1 MVEWQLPKLLMSVR
15 FRSPALITALALSL
29 VCGCVSAP
37 RKKAAS
43 VPPPEASASAGQYHR
58 VERGQTLW
66 RIARK
71 YNVDIDELIQAN
83 KITDSSSLEIG
94 TMILIPPGRSTA
106 QQQDGEDFIW
116 PMKGRVITGFGEA
129 LENGVNRGLRITPQS
144 SDDVVASRSGT
155 VVFYDQDFLD
165 LGKTVI
171 LAHPGNFW
179 TVYGRNAEV
188 FVSPGQTVQQGT
200 RIAKAGSSGRDRNM
214 YLYFELR
221 KGSAAVNPR
230 FYLP

>member
-1 MVEWQLPKLLMSVR
+1 L
-15 FRSPALITALALSL
+15 TL

-37 RKKAAS
+37 SKKTAS
-43 VPPPEASASAGQYHR
+43 VPPAEAVTTTGQYHR

-83 KITDSSSLEIG
+83 KITDSSSLETG
-94 TMILIPPGRSTA
+94 TMILIPSARSAA

-116 PMKGRVITGFGEA
+116 PMRGRVITGFGEV
-129 LENGVNRGLRITPQS
+129 LEHGVNKGLRIMPQS

-188 FVSPGQTVQQGT
+188 FVSPGQAVQQGT
-200 RIAKAGSSGRDRNM
+200 RIGKTGSAGRDRNM

>member
-1 MVEWQLPKLLMSVR
+1 
-15 FRSPALITALALSL
+15 LITALALSL

-37 RKKAAS
+37 ARKS
-43 VPPPEASASAGQYHR
+43 VSLPPPEAAGTPGQYHR

-83 KITDSSSLEIG
+83 KITDSSSLEVG
-94 TMILIPPGRSTA
+94 DMIRIPLSRAGAP
-106 QQQDGEDFIW
+106 QEDGEDFIW
-116 PMKGRVITGFGEA
+116 PMRGRVTAGFGEP
-129 LENGVNRGLRITPQS
+129 LESGVIKGLRITPQS

-188 FVSPGQTVQQGT
+188 FVSPGQAVQQGT
-200 RIAKAGSSGRDRNM
+200 RIAKAGSAGRDREM